1 MISVFAIAALASAA
15 EIFDEQAAYLYV
27 PIPNASETPKF
38 VTTHD
43 HLIKYTVDMQ
53 LVGQGRRC
61 YCGYDDYKF
70 FELDEYKEQRY
81 LFRGMQSAYL
91 NMCEQTF
98 WSSNNSYPDWEEM
111 TNTWNLRS
119 PNSRNT
125 SAFCSQGRRA
135 NETEPRLTTA
145 QAIARCAA
153 EPQCHGFQRG
163 IGGQY
168 TLETM
173 INEPQLTRFFSM
185 QPTGTQSS
193 SCQQITDLRQTVL
206 DPSQCY
212 RKQRVTATAMKK
224 IDAGSGLAFRD
235 VYIDP
240 SNDKGDYKGEAYVT
254 IAFAFFGVL
263 SVAFLTGL
271 LFRKGYS
278 RLSDGNA
285 GYMSVLNTHL

>member
-15 EIFDEQAAYLYV
+15 EILDEQAAYLYV
-27 PIPNASETPKF
+27 PIPNASEIAKF

-53 LVGQGRRC
+53 VVGQGKRC

-70 FELDEYKEQRY
+70 FELDDYSQETT
-81 LFRGMQSAYL
+81 LFRGMQDAYL
-91 NMCEQTF
+91 NMCKQIF

-119 PNSRNT
+119 PNSVNT

-135 NETEPRLTTA
+135 GEEYPRLTTA
-145 QAIARCAA
+145 QAIARCAT

-163 IGGQY
+163 VQGSN
-168 TLETM
+168 TLENM
-173 INEPQLTRFFSM
+173 IDEPVQTRFYNM
-185 QPTGTQSS
+185 QPTGTQGT
-193 SCQQITDLRQTVL
+193 SCQQITDLRQSIQ

-240 SNDKGDYKGEAYVT
+240 SKDKGDFKSEAYVT
-254 IAFAFFGVL
+254 SAFAFFGVL
-263 SVAFLTGL
+263 TTAVLLGL
-271 LFRKGYS
+271 LSRKAYYTGKE
-278 RLSDGNA
+278 A
-285 GYMSVLNTHL
+285 GYMSVMNTHL